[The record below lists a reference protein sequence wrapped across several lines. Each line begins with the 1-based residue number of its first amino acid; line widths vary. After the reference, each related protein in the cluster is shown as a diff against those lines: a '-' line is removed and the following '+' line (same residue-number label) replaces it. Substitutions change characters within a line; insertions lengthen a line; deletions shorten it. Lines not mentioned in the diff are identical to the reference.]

1 MKAKLFHDMTTD
13 ELNAKLGELKEELF
27 YLRLK
32 HATGQQTNTMVM
44 VTCKKDIAKVKTILR
59 EREINGTLE
68 TAGVKKAKAKK
79 ATKVEG

>member
-13 ELNAKLGELKEELF
+13 ELNSKLGELKEELF

-32 HATGQQTNTMVM
+32 HATGQQANTNVM

-68 TAGVKKAKAKK
+68 TAGVKAKAKK